1 MKMGIE
7 RVLKENFPNLG
18 PVVQV
23 VPVVGLSVSEVE
35 KSLEKVLPAIK
46 SMGGSVSIGSVDS
59 ETGEVTLRFKGPA
72 RLKVGIQLVVKDV
85 ALVKKVTIVDMID
98 DGASSSAA

>member
-18 PVVQV
+18 PVLQV
-23 VPVVGLSVSEVE
+23 IPIAELTASEVE
-35 KSLEKVLPAIK
+35 KSLEKILPAIK
-46 SMGGSVSIGSVDS
+46 AMGGSVSVRNVDS
-59 ETGEVTLRFKGPA
+59 ETGEVTLSFKGPA

-85 ALVKKVTIVDMID
+85 ALVTKVTIEDAID
-98 DGASSSAA
+98 DDASRPAA